1 MNRFSPMV
9 RVQQKGRRDQK
20 YRKYC
25 SKSGLVSV
33 FGSRTEFSAGGGS
46 IISRYKRMI
55 MTLTPLVSS

>member
-1 MNRFSPMV
+1 MV